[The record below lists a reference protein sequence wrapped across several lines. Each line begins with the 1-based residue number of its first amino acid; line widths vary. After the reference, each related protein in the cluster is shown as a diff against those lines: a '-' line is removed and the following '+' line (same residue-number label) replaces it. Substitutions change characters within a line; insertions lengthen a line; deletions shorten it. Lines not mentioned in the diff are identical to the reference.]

1 MPGIVVG
8 VDGSGHSHK
17 ALAWAAQEAAIR
29 NAPLTV
35 LVVHQAVVGYAGGPT
50 TYPGDQ
56 AGTEQARDAAQ
67 AETDKV
73 LGELGAGRPA
83 DVTVTA
89 VHGLPAQELIAA
101 SENADLLVV
110 GTRGTGGFARLLL
123 GSVTG
128 QVAEHASC
136 PVTIVRS

>member
-8 VDGSGHSHK
+8 LDGSGHSHA
-17 ALAWAAQEAAIR
+17 ALSWAAKEAALR
-29 NAPLTV
+29 NTPLTV

-56 AGTEQARDAAQ
+56 GETVKARDAAQ

-73 LGELGAGRPA
+73 LSELGSDAPSS
-83 DVTVTA
+83 VTVKA
-89 VHGLPAQELIAA
+89 VHGLPADELVAA
-101 SENADLLVV
+101 SEGADLVVV
-110 GTRGTGGFARLLL
+110 GPRGNSRWAELLL
-123 GSVTG
+123 GSVTSR
-128 QVAEHASC
+128 VAEHAKC

>member
-8 VDGSGHSHK
+8 VDGSTHSHK

-35 LVVHQAVVGYAGGPT
+35 LTVHQAVVGYAGGPT

-56 AGTEQARDAAQ
+56 AETAQARDAAL
-67 AETDKV
+67 AETEKV
-73 LGELGAGRPA
+73 LSELSGGRPS

-89 VHGLPAQELIAA
+89 VHGLPAQELVAA
-101 SENADLLVV
+101 SEGADLIVV
-110 GTRGTGGFARLLL
+110 GSRGSGGFARLLL
-123 GSVTG
+123 GSVTA
-128 QVAEHASC
+128 QVAEHAAC
-136 PVTIVRS
+136 PVTIVRG

>member
-8 VDGSGHSHK
+8 VDGSTHSHK

-35 LVVHQAVVGYAGGPT
+35 LTVHQAVVGYAGGPT

-56 AGTEQARDAAQ
+56 AETAQARDAAQ
-67 AETDKV
+67 AETEKV
-73 LGELGAGRPA
+73 LSELSGGRPS

-89 VHGLPAQELIAA
+89 VHGLPAQELVAA
-101 SENADLLVV
+101 SEGADLIVL
-110 GTRGTGGFARLLL
+110 GSRGAGGFARLLL
-123 GSVTG
+123 GSVTA
-128 QVAEHASC
+128 QVAEHANC
-136 PVTIVRS
+136 PVTIVRG

>member
-8 VDGSGHSHK
+8 LDGSSHSHK
-17 ALAWAAQEAAIR
+17 ALTWAAQEAAIR
-29 NAPLTV
+29 NTPLTV
-35 LVVHQAVVGYAGGPT
+35 LTVHQAVVGYAGGPT

-56 AGTEQARDAAQ
+56 AETAKARDAAQ

-73 LGELGAGRPA
+73 LGELGTNRPS

-89 VHGLPAQELIAA
+89 VHGLPAQELVAA
-101 SENADLLVV
+101 SESADLIVV
-110 GTRGTGGFARLLL
+110 GSRGTGGFSRLLL

-128 QVAEHASC
+128 QIAEHASC
-136 PVTIVRS
+136 PVTIVRG